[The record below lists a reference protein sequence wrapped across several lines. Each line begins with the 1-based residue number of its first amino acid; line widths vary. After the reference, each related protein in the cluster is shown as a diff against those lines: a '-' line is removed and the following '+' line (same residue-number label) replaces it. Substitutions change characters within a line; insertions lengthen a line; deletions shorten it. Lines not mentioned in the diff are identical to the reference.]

1 MPHTFQMQI
10 SDVAPHSFL
19 DYNVVT
25 MGSNQT
31 NDPSKGVKLSEF
43 PLAGATSYL

>member
-19 DYNVVT
+19 AYNVAA

-31 NDPSKGVKLSEF
+31 NDPSKGVK
-43 PLAGATSYL
+43 